1 MRSVFCIEN
10 AALRKFCEIMGENG
24 RNFVKI
30 LPKTIGIL

>member
-1 MRSVFCIEN
+1 MRSVFLYQN
-10 AALRKFCEIMGENG
+10 AALRKFCEIMGEKG